1 MKIRVDK
8 RDAVFSLIVRL
19 KARYVCEACG
29 RFYPK
34 GHGLQASHFY
44 GRRHKATRW
53 SFDNCAAH
61 CFSCH
66 RRFTENPL
74 EFTAWVKKYLGDTR
88 YDELTRR
95 HAQIVKRTKAE
106 LEELYQH
113 LKSELKALEGNPNHA
128 VVGFD

>member
-1 MKIRVDK
+1 
-8 RDAVFSLIVRL
+8 
-19 KARYVCEACG
+19 
-29 RFYPK
+29 
-34 GHGLQASHFY
+34 
-44 GRRHKATRW
+44 
-53 SFDNCAAH
+53 
-61 CFSCH
+61 
-66 RRFTENPL
+66 
-74 EFTAWVKKYLGDTR
+74 VKKYLGDTR